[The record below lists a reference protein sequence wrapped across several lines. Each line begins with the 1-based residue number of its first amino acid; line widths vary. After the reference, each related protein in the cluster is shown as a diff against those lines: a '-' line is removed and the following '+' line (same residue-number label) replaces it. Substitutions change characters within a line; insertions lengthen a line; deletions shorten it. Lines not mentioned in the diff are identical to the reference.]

1 MDSTRIRFKR
11 WRYTIDLWIWTK
23 GKHSRPLK
31 TIRFELDHFPS
42 EEECDRY
49 LSRDKD
55 VRFYMDRGVEIS
67 YNNLREY
74 QL

>member
-1 MDSTRIRFKR
+1 MRNFM
-11 WRYTIDLWIWTK
+11 IDVWIWTK

-55 VRFYMDRGVEIS
+55 VRFYVDRGV
-67 YNNLREY
+67 
-74 QL
+74 

>member
-1 MDSTRIRFKR
+1 MNIKLKYQEGGVAQDNTRVQKPQIV
-11 WRYTIDLWIWTK
+11 L
-23 GKHSRPLK
+23 PLK

-42 EEECDRY
+42 EEECDRH
-49 LSRDKD
+49 LSKDGD
-55 VRFYMDRGVEIS
+55 VRFYIDRGVEIS

>member
-1 MDSTRIRFKR
+1 MRNFM
-11 WRYTIDLWIWTK
+11 IDVWVWTK

-31 TIRFELDHFPS
+31 TIQFQQENFPT

-49 LSRDKD
+49 VFRDED
-55 VRFYMDRGVEIS
+55 VQFYTQQNMEIS
-67 YNNLREY
+67 YNNVREY

>member
-1 MDSTRIRFKR
+1 MRNFM
-11 WRYTIDLWIWTK
+11 IDVWIWTK

-42 EEECDRY
+42 
-49 LSRDKD
+49 
-55 VRFYMDRGVEIS
+55 VRFYMDRDVEIS

>member
-1 MDSTRIRFKR
+1 MSVQTVPE
-11 WRYTIDLWIWTK
+11 WLALGYTLKK
-23 GKHSRPLK
+23 GGKLIPKAQRSRPLV
-31 TIRFELDHFPS
+31 S

-49 LSRDKD
+49 LSKDED
-55 VRFYMDRGVEIS
+55 VRFYMNRDAEIS

>member
-1 MDSTRIRFKR
+1 MRNFM
-11 WRYTIDLWIWTK
+11 IDVWIWTK

-31 TIRFELDHFPS
+31 TIR

>member
-1 MDSTRIRFKR
+1 MRNFM
-11 WRYTIDLWIWTK
+11 IDVWIWTK

-49 LSRDKD
+49 LSKDED
-55 VRFYMDRGVEIS
+55 VRFYMNRDAEIS
-67 YNNLREY
+67 YNNLREH